1 MSTDRKTERLRE
13 KWQKNVF
20 ISPPP
25 PPSLHLFLHLVLL
38 GEEMPR
44 CRFIPRFFPSSSVSS
59 CKIMHSFSFPCPS
72 SSLLRLRFVLRWI
85 FIENNKIEADKDLPG
100 RCRSPSTTPRR
111 RVRDPIPAHLSPSP
125 SLSVS
130 LPPFF
135 CGHVNNPVLARFV
148 YSHLAEDMC

>member
-1 MSTDRKTERLRE
+1 MSTDRKTERLGE

-25 PPSLHLFLHLVLL
+25 PPSLHLFLRLVLL

-72 SSLLRLRFVLRWI
+72 SSLLRLQFVLRWI

-100 RCRSPSTTPRR
+100 RGRPPPRR
-111 RVRDPIPAHLSPSP
+111 AVVCEIRFQPTSPFYP
-125 SLSVS
+125 SLS
-130 LPPFF
+130 LT
-135 CGHVNNPVLARFV
+135 RFLLWPCKQPYLGKICV
-148 YSHLAEDMC
+148 FSSS